1 MENKK
6 TNQEPKT
13 QIISDSQLLN
23 LKLDKILEI
32 LNVIYQKAFSIEE
45 KKEEKKEERAGVFK
59 PK

>member
-32 LNVIYQKAFSIEE
+32 LNVIYQKAFST
-45 KKEEKKEERAGVFK
+45 EEKKEERAGVFK

>member
-1 MENKK
+1 MNETK
-6 TNQEPKT
+6 QEPKT

-32 LNVIYQKAFSIEE
+32 LNILYQKAFSTEE
-45 KKEEKKEERAGVFK
+45 NKEDKEGVFK